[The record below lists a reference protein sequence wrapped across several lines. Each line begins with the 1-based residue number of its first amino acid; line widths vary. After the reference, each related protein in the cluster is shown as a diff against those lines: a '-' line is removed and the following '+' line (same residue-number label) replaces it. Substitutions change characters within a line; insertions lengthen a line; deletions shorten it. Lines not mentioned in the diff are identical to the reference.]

1 MVDKI
6 SKNEKINYDILKHI
20 FQVRSIRLEDLSLK
34 ILKEKTQFCVEFY
47 SNELEKVFE
56 DKIQLKNVTE
66 NIEKK
71 DFEIKLNKKVKIFN

>member
-1 MVDKI
+1 MLDEL

-20 FQVRSIRLEDLSLK
+20 FQVRSIKLEDLSVK
-34 ILKEKTQFCVEFY
+34 IIKEKTQFCVEFY

-56 DKIQLKNVTE
+56 EKIQLKNVG
-66 NIEKK
+66 NIDKK

>member
-1 MVDKI
+1 M
-6 SKNEKINYDILKHI
+6 KNEKINYDILKHI

-66 NIEKK
+66 NIDKK

>member
-1 MVDKI
+1 MLDEL

-20 FQVRSIRLEDLSLK
+20 FQVRSIKLEDLSVK
-34 ILKEKTQFCVEFY
+34 IIKEKTQFCVEFY

-56 DKIQLKNVTE
+56 EKMKLKNVG
-66 NIEKK
+66 NIDKK